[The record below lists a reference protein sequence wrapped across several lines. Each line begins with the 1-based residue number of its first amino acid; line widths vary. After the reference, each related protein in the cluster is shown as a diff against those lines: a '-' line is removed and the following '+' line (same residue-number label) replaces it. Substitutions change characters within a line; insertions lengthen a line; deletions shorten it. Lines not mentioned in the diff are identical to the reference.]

1 MAEFIELEPV
11 TEASDTVVID
21 ETDDEENGNKENEVS
36 DIDSFLDDTK
46 KGEENDVK
54 FYRQLENVSKLIDKT
69 LQEEYKLSLT
79 EAKNFNDFSNFCESS
94 KDELGAVDEF
104 KDSGKRLEKFEDTLF
119 PKFEEHNTFP
129 DSILYEVRFNVTEKR
144 NLCPDNNFQEDIET
158 IFNNINR
165 EKFQLE
171 LDNQKDLTNSA
182 ETLIKF

>member
-1 MAEFIELEPV
+1 MAEFIEY
-11 TEASDTVVID
+11 EAVRKARDTVVID

-36 DIDSFLDDTK
+36 DVDSFIDDTE
-46 KGEENDVK
+46 KGEENDLK

-69 LQEEYKLSLT
+69 LQAEYKLSLT
-79 EAKNFNDFSNFCESS
+79 EAENFNNFSKFCESS
-94 KDELGAVDEF
+94 KDELGATDEF

-119 PKFEEHNTFP
+119 PKFEEHNTFL

-158 IFNNINR
+158 IFNKINR

-171 LDNQKDLTNSA
+171 LDNQKSNQ
-182 ETLIKF
+182 